1 MAYYNGKKV
10 LSVVQSG
17 TQLYRHELEVLDQ
30 SNFDYYV
37 ILISTDGTSLY
48 GAQTFDIEK
57 VVTAFYIGEGGS
69 EYICIQSLLKKNNN
83 GVVTIH
89 MPTENND
96 YYDFNSI
103 IADDVTQ
110 IL

>member
-30 SNFDYYV
+30 TNFDYYV
-37 ILISTDGTSLY
+37 TLISTDGKSLN
-48 GAQTFDIEK
+48 GAQIFDIEK
-57 VVTAFYIGEGGS
+57 VVTAFYRGEGNGND
-69 EYICIQSLLKKNNN
+69 ICVQALLRKKN

-89 MPTENND
+89 IPTENND

-103 IADDVTQ
+103 IDDYVTQ

>member
-30 SNFDYYV
+30 TNFDYYV
-37 ILISTDGTSLY
+37 TLISTDATNLN
-48 GAQTFDIEK
+48 GAQIFDIEK
-57 VVTAFYIGEGGS
+57 VVTAFYLGEGNGND
-69 EYICIQSLLKKNNN
+69 ICVQGLLRKKN

-89 MPTENND
+89 IPTENND

-103 IADDVTQ
+103 IDDYVTQ

>member
-17 TQLYRHELEVLDQ
+17 TQLYRHDLEVLDQ
-30 SNFDYYV
+30 TNFDYYV
-37 ILISTDGTSLY
+37 TLISTDGKSLY
-48 GAQTFDIEK
+48 GKQTFDIEN
-57 VVTAFYIGEGGS
+57 VVTAFYRGDSNTEGVS
-69 EYICIQSLLKKNNN
+69 IQALLKNEN
-83 GVVTIH
+83 GHVIIKL
-89 MPTENND
+89 PTEND
-96 YYDFNSI
+96 LYDFDQI

>member
-30 SNFDYYV
+30 ANFDYYV
-37 ILISTDGTSLY
+37 TLISTDGTSLY
-48 GAQTFDIEK
+48 GKQTFDIEN
-57 VVTAFYIGEGGS
+57 VVTAFYRGEGGS
-69 EYICIQSLLKKNNN
+69 DSICVQALLKKNN

-89 MPTENND
+89 IPTENND
-96 YYDFNSI
+96 YYDFAGI
-103 IADDVTQ
+103 IDDYVTQ

>member
-10 LSVVQSG
+10 LSIVKSG

-30 SNFDYYV
+30 SKFDYYV
-37 ILISTDGTSLY
+37 TLISTDGTSLN
-48 GAQTFDIEK
+48 GAQIFDIEN
-57 VVTAFYIGEGGS
+57 VVSAFYRGEGGS
-69 EYICIQSLLKKNNN
+69 DSICVQALLRKRN

-89 MPTENND
+89 MPTENDD
-96 YYDFNSI
+96 YYDFDNI
-103 IADDVTQ
+103 IDDYVTQ

>member
-10 LSVVQSG
+10 LSIVKSG
-17 TQLYRHELEVLDQ
+17 TQLYRHELEVIDQ
-30 SNFDYYV
+30 ANFDYYV
-37 ILISTDGTSLY
+37 TLISTDGTSLY
-48 GAQTFDIEK
+48 GKQTFDIEN
-57 VVTAFYIGEGGS
+57 VVSAFYLGEGGS
-69 EYICIQSLLKKNNN
+69 DGICVQALLKKNN

-96 YYDFNSI
+96 YYDFAGI
-103 IADDVTQ
+103 IDDYVTE

>member
-17 TQLYRHELEVLDQ
+17 TQLYRHDLEVLDQ
-30 SNFDYYV
+30 TNFDYYV
-37 ILISTDGTSLY
+37 TLISTDGTSLY

-57 VVTAFYIGEGGS
+57 VVTAFYLGEGGVGH
-69 EYICIQSLLKKNNN
+69 ICVQGLLKKNN

-89 MPTENND
+89 IPTENND

>member
-30 SNFDYYV
+30 TNFDYYV
-37 ILISTDGTSLY
+37 TLISTDATNLN
-48 GAQTFDIEK
+48 GAQIFDIEK
-57 VVTAFYIGEGGS
+57 VVTAFYRGEGESDG
-69 EYICIQSLLKKNNN
+69 ICVQALLRKKN

-89 MPTENND
+89 IPTENND

-103 IADDVTQ
+103 IDDYVTQ

>member
-30 SNFDYYV
+30 SKFDYYV
-37 ILISTDGTSLY
+37 TLISTDGTSLY
-48 GAQTFDIEK
+48 GAQIFDIEK
-57 VVTAFYIGEGGS
+57 VVTAFYLGDGDVNH
-69 EYICIQSLLKKNNN
+69 ICVQALLKKNN

-89 MPTENND
+89 IPTENND
-96 YYDFNSI
+96 YYDFGTI

>member
-17 TQLYRHELEVLDQ
+17 TQLYRHVLEVLDQ

-37 ILISTDGTSLY
+37 TLISTDGTSLY
-48 GAQTFDIEK
+48 GKQTFDIEN
-57 VVTAFYIGEGGS
+57 VVTAFYLGDSNTVGVS
-69 EYICIQSLLKKNNN
+69 IQALLKKNN

-96 YYDFNSI
+96 YYDFDSI

>member
-30 SNFDYYV
+30 TNFDYYV
-37 ILISTDGTSLY
+37 TLISTDGTSLY
-48 GAQTFDIEK
+48 GKQTFDIEN
-57 VVTAFYIGEGGS
+57 VVTAFYLGDSNTVGVS
-69 EYICIQSLLKKNNN
+69 IQALLKKNN

>member
-30 SNFDYYV
+30 TGFDYYV
-37 ILISTDGTSLY
+37 TLISTDGKSLY
-48 GAQTFDIEK
+48 GKQTFDIEK
-57 VVTAFYIGEGGS
+57 VVTAFYLGDGNTEGLF
-69 EYICIQSLLKKNNN
+69 IQALLKNQN
-83 GVVTIH
+83 GHVTIH
-89 MPTENND
+89 LPTENND
-96 YYDFNSI
+96 YYDFENI

>member
-30 SNFDYYV
+30 TNFDYYV
-37 ILISTDGTSLY
+37 TLISTDGTSLY
-48 GAQTFDIEK
+48 GAQIFDIEK
-57 VVTAFYIGEGGS
+57 VVTAFYCGEGGS
-69 EYICIQSLLKKNNN
+69 DHICVQGLLRKKN

-89 MPTENND
+89 IPTENND

>member
-30 SNFDYYV
+30 TNFDYYV
-37 ILISTDGTSLY
+37 TLISTDATNLN
-48 GAQTFDIEK
+48 GAQIFDIEK
-57 VVTAFYIGEGGS
+57 VVTAFYRGEGGGDD
-69 EYICIQSLLKKNNN
+69 ICIQALLRKKN

-89 MPTENND
+89 IPTENND

-103 IADDVTQ
+103 IDDYVTQ

>member
-17 TQLYRHELEVLDQ
+17 TQLYRHELEVIDQ

-37 ILISTDGTSLY
+37 TLISTDGTSLY
-48 GAQTFDIEK
+48 GKQTFDIEN
-57 VVTAFYIGEGGS
+57 VVTAFYLGDSNTEGVS
-69 EYICIQSLLKKNNN
+69 IQALLKNEN
-83 GVVTIH
+83 GHVIINL
-89 MPTENND
+89 PTEND
-96 YYDFNSI
+96 LYDFDQI

>member
-17 TQLYRHELEVLDQ
+17 TQLYRHDLEVLDQ
-30 SNFDYYV
+30 TNFDYYV
-37 ILISTDGTSLY
+37 TLISTDGTSLY
-48 GAQTFDIEK
+48 GAQIFDIEN
-57 VVTAFYIGEGGS
+57 VVNAFYLGEGGS
-69 EYICIQSLLKKNNN
+69 DGICVQALLRKKN

-89 MPTENND
+89 IPTENND

>member
-10 LSVVQSG
+10 LSIVQSG

-30 SNFDYYV
+30 SKFDYYV
-37 ILISTDGTSLY
+37 TLISTDGKSLY
-48 GAQTFDIEK
+48 GAQIFDIEK
-57 VVTAFYIGEGGS
+57 VVTAFYRGEGNG
-69 EYICIQSLLKKNNN
+69 EDICVQALLKKNN

-89 MPTENND
+89 LPTENND
-96 YYDFNSI
+96 YYDFDTI

>member
-30 SNFDYYV
+30 TNFDYYV
-37 ILISTDGTSLY
+37 TLISTDGTSLY
-48 GAQTFDIEK
+48 GAQIFDIEN
-57 VVTAFYIGEGGS
+57 VVTAFYLGEGSGDD
-69 EYICIQSLLKKNNN
+69 ICVQALLRKKN

-89 MPTENND
+89 IPTENND

-103 IADDVTQ
+103 IADSVTQ

>member
-1 MAYYNGKKV
+1 MAYYNGKKI

-30 SNFDYYV
+30 TNFDYYV
-37 ILISTDGTSLY
+37 TLISTDGTSLY
-48 GAQTFDIEK
+48 GAQIFDIEK
-57 VVTAFYIGEGGS
+57 VVTAFYLGEGS
-69 EYICIQSLLKKNNN
+69 SNDICVQALLRKKN

-89 MPTENND
+89 IPTENND

>member
-17 TQLYRHELEVLDQ
+17 TQLYRHELEVIDQ

-37 ILISTDGTSLY
+37 TLISTDGTSLY
-48 GAQTFDIEK
+48 GKQTFDIEN
-57 VVTAFYIGEGGS
+57 VVTAFYRGEGNGKD
-69 EYICIQSLLKKNNN
+69 ICVQALLKKNN
-83 GVVTIH
+83 GVITIH
-89 MPTENND
+89 IPTGNND
-96 YYDFNSI
+96 YYDFENI
-103 IADDVTQ
+103 IDDYVTQ

>member
-1 MAYYNGKKV
+1 MAYYNGKKI

-37 ILISTDGTSLY
+37 TLISTDGKSLY

-57 VVTAFYIGEGGS
+57 VITAFYLGEGGS
-69 EYICIQSLLKKNNN
+69 DGIFAQALLKYEN

-89 MPTENND
+89 MPTKNND

>member
-30 SNFDYYV
+30 SKFDYYV
-37 ILISTDGTSLY
+37 TLISTDGTSLY
-48 GAQTFDIEK
+48 GKQTFDIENI
-57 VVTAFYIGEGGS
+57 VCAFYLGDGGVDH
-69 EYICIQSLLKKNNN
+69 ICVQALLKKNN

-96 YYDFNSI
+96 YYDFDLI

>member
-30 SNFDYYV
+30 SKFDYYV
-37 ILISTDGTSLY
+37 TLISTDGKSLY
-48 GAQTFDIEK
+48 GAQTFDIEN
-57 VVTAFYIGEGGS
+57 VVTAFYCGEAND
-69 EYICIQSLLKKNNN
+69 ICVQALLKKNN

-89 MPTENND
+89 IPTENND
-96 YYDFNSI
+96 YYDFDGI
-103 IADDVTQ
+103 IDDYVTQ

>member
-30 SNFDYYV
+30 TGFDYYV
-37 ILISTDGTSLY
+37 TLISTDGKSLY

-57 VVTAFYIGEGGS
+57 VVTAFYLGEGGS
-69 EYICIQSLLKKNNN
+69 DGICVQALLKKNN
-83 GVVTIH
+83 GVITIH
-89 MPTENND
+89 MPTENNN
-96 YYDFNSI
+96 YYDFENI

>member
-30 SNFDYYV
+30 SKFDYYV
-37 ILISTDGTSLY
+37 TLISTDGTSLY
-48 GAQTFDIEK
+48 GKQTFDIEN
-57 VVTAFYIGEGGS
+57 VVTAFYLGDSNTEGVF
-69 EYICIQSLLKKNNN
+69 IQALLKNEN
-83 GVVTIH
+83 GHVIINL
-89 MPTENND
+89 PTEND
-96 YYDFNSI
+96 LYDFDQI

>member
-30 SNFDYYV
+30 TGFDYYV
-37 ILISTDGTSLY
+37 TLISTDGKNLNGNQSFAI
-48 GAQTFDIEK
+48 GN
-57 VVTAFYIGEGGS
+57 VVTVFYNGEDNNLS
-69 EYICIQSLLKKNNN
+69 IQALLKSEN
-83 GVVTIH
+83 GYVKIYL
-89 MPTENND
+89 PTENND

>member
-30 SNFDYYV
+30 TNFDYYV
-37 ILISTDGTSLY
+37 TLISTDGTSLY
-48 GAQTFDIEK
+48 GKQTFDIEK
-57 VVTAFYIGEGGS
+57 VVTAFYRGEGGS
-69 EYICIQSLLKKNNN
+69 DGICVQALLKKNN

-89 MPTENND
+89 IPTENND

-103 IADDVTQ
+103 IDDYVTQ

>member
-30 SNFDYYV
+30 TNFDYYV
-37 ILISTDGTSLY
+37 TLISTDGTNLN
-48 GAQTFDIEK
+48 GAQIFDIEK
-57 VVTAFYIGEGGS
+57 VVTAFYRGEGNGND
-69 EYICIQSLLKKNNN
+69 ICVQALLRKKN

-89 MPTENND
+89 IPTENND

-103 IADDVTQ
+103 IDDYVTQ

>member
-10 LSVVQSG
+10 MAVVQSG

-30 SNFDYYV
+30 SKFDYYV
-37 ILISTDGTSLY
+37 TLISTDGTSLY
-48 GAQTFDIEK
+48 GAQIFDIEK
-57 VVTAFYIGEGGS
+57 VVTAFYRGEGNG
-69 EYICIQSLLKKNNN
+69 EDICVQALLKKNN

-89 MPTENND
+89 LPTEND
-96 YYDFNSI
+96 LYDFDQI

>member
-30 SNFDYYV
+30 TGFDYYV
-37 ILISTDGTSLY
+37 TLISTDGTNLNGDQSFAI
-48 GAQTFDIEK
+48 GN
-57 VVTAFYIGEGGS
+57 VVTAFYNGENNDLM
-69 EYICIQSLLKKNNN
+69 IHALLKSEN
-83 GVVTIH
+83 GHVTIH
-89 MPTENND
+89 LPTENND
-96 YYDFNSI
+96 YYDFNQI
-103 IADDVTQ
+103 IDDSVTQ

>member
-1 MAYYNGKKV
+1 MAYYNGKKI

-30 SNFDYYV
+30 TNFDYYV
-37 ILISTDGTSLY
+37 TLISTDGKSLY

-57 VVTAFYIGEGGS
+57 VVTAFYLGEGGS
-69 EYICIQSLLKKNNN
+69 DGICVQALLKKNN

-89 MPTENND
+89 IPTENND

>member
-10 LSVVQSG
+10 LSIVKSG
-17 TQLYRHELEVLDQ
+17 TQLYRHELEVIDQ

-37 ILISTDGTSLY
+37 TLISTDGTSLY
-48 GAQTFDIEK
+48 GKQTFDIEK
-57 VVTAFYIGEGGS
+57 VVTAFYCGEGGS
-69 EYICIQSLLKKNNN
+69 DSICVQALLKKNN

-89 MPTENND
+89 IPTENND
-96 YYDFNSI
+96 YYDFENI
-103 IADDVTQ
+103 IDDSVTE

>member
-17 TQLYRHELEVLDQ
+17 TQLYRHELEVIDQ
-30 SNFDYYV
+30 ANFDYYV
-37 ILISTDGTSLY
+37 TLISTDGTSLY
-48 GAQTFDIEK
+48 GKQTFDIEN
-57 VVTAFYIGEGGS
+57 VVTAFYRGEGGS
-69 EYICIQSLLKKNNN
+69 DGICVQALLKIEN

-89 MPTENND
+89 MPTKNND
-96 YYDFNSI
+96 YYDFNGI
-103 IADDVTQ
+103 IDDYVTQ

>member
-17 TQLYRHELEVLDQ
+17 TQLYRHELEVIDQ

-37 ILISTDGTSLY
+37 TLISTDGTSLY
-48 GAQTFDIEK
+48 GKQTFNIEN
-57 VVTAFYIGEGGS
+57 VVTAFYLGEGGS
-69 EYICIQSLLKKNNN
+69 DGICVQALLKQEN

-89 MPTENND
+89 MPTKNND

-103 IADDVTQ
+103 IDDYVTQ

>member
-30 SNFDYYV
+30 TNFDYYV
-37 ILISTDGTSLY
+37 TLISTDGTSLY
-48 GAQTFDIEK
+48 GAQIFDIEK
-57 VVTAFYIGEGGS
+57 VVTAFYLGEGGS
-69 EYICIQSLLKKNNN
+69 DGICVQALLKKNN

-89 MPTENND
+89 IPTENND

>member
-17 TQLYRHELEVLDQ
+17 TQLYRHELEVIDQ

-37 ILISTDGTSLY
+37 TLISTDGASLY
-48 GAQTFDIEK
+48 GKQTFDIEN
-57 VVTAFYIGEGGS
+57 VVNAFYRGEGNG
-69 EYICIQSLLKKNNN
+69 EDICVQALLRKKN

-89 MPTENND
+89 IPTENND

-103 IADDVTQ
+103 IDDYVTQ